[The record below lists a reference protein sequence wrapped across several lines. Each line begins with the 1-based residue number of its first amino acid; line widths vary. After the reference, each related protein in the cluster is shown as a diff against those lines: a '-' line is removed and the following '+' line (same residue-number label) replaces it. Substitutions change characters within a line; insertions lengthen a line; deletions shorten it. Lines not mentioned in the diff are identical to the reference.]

1 MPSFSHGSSFNKMKM
16 DCRTDSSIEVVS
28 QQIFSMIQML
38 ISEYWL
44 MMFSAAL
51 AYLLAVIVSN
61 QDYHCSTQ
69 DLDDELA
76 Q

>member
-1 MPSFSHGSSFNKMKM
+1 MKM

-51 AYLLAVIVSN
+51 AYLLAVIVSS
-61 QDYHCSTQ
+61 QDYHCSTE